1 VVAVIAGCLFA
12 APGPASAAEPTVW
25 LCKPG
30 MANNP
35 CAPGLDTTRISPTGA
50 VLGVDRIEPDQ
61 PQRVDCFYV
70 YPTVSDDPGTNSD
83 LIADPEERS
92 VALYQAARY
101 SQHCRVFAPMYRQIT
116 IAGLFSATPGQREL
130 AYGDVV
136 DAWHEYLA
144 RYNGGRGVILIGHS
158 QGTFVLRQLIADF
171 VDRDPKVRKRVVSAL
186 LLGGNVQVREGK
198 TFGADFQHLRGCK
211 SPTDIGCVVAFSTFD
226 EPVPPD
232 ALFGRIGGRFAE
244 GDPGRLDILCTNPA
258 ALRGGPAALDP
269 VLPAEPFA
277 PGTAIGL
284 GTLLVGQLGP
294 SEPIS
299 TPWYSAPGAYSGRC
313 SSAEDADVLQISP
326 LAGAPDLRTIPDA
339 DWGIHLADANVAL
352 GNLIDLVSSQID
364 AYLKRGHT
372 S

>member
-1 VVAVIAGCLFA
+1 
-12 APGPASAAEPTVW
+12 
-25 LCKPG
+25 
-30 MANNP
+30 
-35 CAPGLDTTRISPTGA
+35 
-50 VLGVDRIEPDQ
+50 
-61 PQRVDCFYV
+61 
-70 YPTVSDDPGTNSD
+70 
-83 LIADPEERS
+83 
-92 VALYQAARY
+92 
-101 SQHCRVFAPMYRQIT
+101 
-116 IAGLFSATPGQREL
+116 
-130 AYGDVV
+130 
-136 DAWHEYLA
+136 
-144 RYNGGRGVILIGHS
+144 
-158 QGTFVLRQLIADF
+158 
-171 VDRDPKVRKRVVSAL
+171 
-186 LLGGNVQVREGK
+186 
-198 TFGADFQHLRGCK
+198 
-211 SPTDIGCVVAFSTFD
+211 
-226 EPVPPD
+226 
-232 ALFGRIGGRFAE
+232 
-244 GDPGRLDILCTNPA
+244 
-258 ALRGGPAALDP
+258 